1 MSESWPLF
9 QSSLSSTP
17 FSGTMAETSTATPA
31 GELPQTPVAN
41 EMPGASGDRARA
53 EKLKSSAAL
62 DTAIQTSSE
71 LLKHLNDMKWS
82 KHPKSARWVR
92 RQRLGLNGNKDTEPP
107 EMMYRRF
114 QAMSEVG
121 RNLQTLLEEKRL
133 LESPSPGEAAAL
145 DTKGREQEKAAA
157 AAIER
162 ERRTATV
169 SEIEKL
175 QGHPMDPN
183 VRAQFIEGGY
193 GLDKAAGEQDPI
205 KAATAAAELGAKAGD
220 VSGDP
225 TIPAPMRSFVGAGAK
240 QGARV
245 RAEKK
250 SDDAAADATP
260 VLGMFKNPGQ
270 LNTAMHQDFKDLL
283 NTDGYFHMEKYE
295 TGDTLRPEGERRAW
309 SKDEIKNARA
319 AVATRY
325 PGYEKYFPNFVEK
338 GFTDA
343 PVDIPAADQKDVTVQ
358 QKRAA
363 LKAKLAQ
370 AK

>member
-1 MSESWPLF
+1 
-9 QSSLSSTP
+9 
-17 FSGTMAETSTATPA
+17 
-31 GELPQTPVAN
+31 
-41 EMPGASGDRARA
+41 
-53 EKLKSSAAL
+53 
-62 DTAIQTSSE
+62 
-71 LLKHLNDMKWS
+71 
-82 KHPKSARWVR
+82 
-92 RQRLGLNGNKDTEPP
+92 
-107 EMMYRRF
+107 
-114 QAMSEVG
+114 
-121 RNLQTLLEEKRL
+121 
-133 LESPSPGEAAAL
+133 
-145 DTKGREQEKAAA
+145 
-157 AAIER
+157 
-162 ERRTATV
+162 
-169 SEIEKL
+169 
-175 QGHPMDPN
+175 MDPN